1 MKVPLFFCCFYALCV
16 QSKHRYK
23 EIMSNNEN
31 NNDKTPSKDNIVS
44 LDAARAKKQT
54 TPKPEQKMIQPSQ
67 AAQMAQDA
75 AKPPPAINLPPIT
88 KYFLTAII
96 GIHILI
102 SLILSVEA
110 MEWVYVHLG
119 FIPARFSGAAP
130 FEPLALLTPITHMFI
145 HGSWIHIG
153 MNTVMMAAFGTGIER
168 WLGGKKMMAVFF
180 ISGLIGIALQFALS
194 PASFNPVIGA
204 SGGLSGLFAAA
215 IIMFNKVNGSFNTK
229 YGIWPIIG
237 IVLATYVIFGF
248 AGSPDGNNV
257 AWAAHIGGFLGG
269 FAALKI
275 LKISLK

>member
-1 MKVPLFFCCFYALCV
+1 
-16 QSKHRYK
+16 
-23 EIMSNNEN
+23 MSDNK
-31 NNDKTPSKDNIVS
+31 NNDDKKKTTKDNIVS
-44 LDAARAKKQT
+44 LDDRRVQKKSTPDKQSIDPSNTAR
-54 TPKPEQKMIQPSQ
+54 I
-67 AAQMAQDA
+67 AQVS
-75 AKPPPAINLPPIT
+75 AKPPPAINLPPVT
-88 KYFLTAII
+88 KYFLMAII
-96 GIHILI
+96 SIHILI
-102 SLILSVEA
+102 TLNLSNDILK
-110 MEWVYVHLG
+110 WTYYTYLG

-168 WLGGKKMMAVFF
+168 WLGGKRMMAIFF

-194 PASFNPVIGA
+194 PNSYNPVIGA

-237 IVLATYVIFGF
+237 VVLATYVIFGF
-248 AGSPDGNNV
+248 VGSPDGNNV

-269 FAALKI
+269 FVALKI

>member
-1 MKVPLFFCCFYALCV
+1 
-16 QSKHRYK
+16 
-23 EIMSNNEN
+23 MSDN
-31 NNDKTPSKDNIVS
+31 NNDNDNKKQPAKDNIVS
-44 LDAARAKKQT
+44 LDSIRAQKQT
-54 TPKPEQKMIQPSQ
+54 VKKDPPT
-67 AAQMAQDA
+67 AAQMPLEAQGLE
-75 AKPPPAINLPPIT
+75 KPAPAINLPPVT
-88 KYFLTAII
+88 KYFLAAII
-96 GIHILI
+96 GVHLFITI
-102 SLILSVEA
+102 ILSKEA
-110 MEWVYVHLG
+110 MEWAYVHLG

-194 PASFNPVIGA
+194 PASFSPVIGA

-215 IIMFNKVNGSFNTK
+215 IIMFNKLNGSFNSK

-237 IVLATYVIFGF
+237 VVLATYFIFGF
-248 AGSPDGNNV
+248 IGSPDGNVV

-269 FAALKI
+269 FIALKL
-275 LKISLK
+275 LKISFK